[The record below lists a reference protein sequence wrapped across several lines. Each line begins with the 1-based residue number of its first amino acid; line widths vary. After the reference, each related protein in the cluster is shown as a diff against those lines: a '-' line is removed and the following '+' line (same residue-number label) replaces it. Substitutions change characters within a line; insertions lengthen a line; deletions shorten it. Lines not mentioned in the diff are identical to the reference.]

1 MIRPGRHAASSVVS
15 TERST
20 RRMFAFRFHH
30 DDDAE
35 RCFALVAE
43 AEGAAA
49 EARLPASVRA
59 LLAAADP
66 ESTPVTPEAKRE
78 SNDDAVAS
86 LPTADAAD
94 ERAPMDECAPFE
106 PVVKSEPI
114 DAGDATRAEA
124 DSAAAP
130 AFAPP
135 TETVLPEPPS
145 ARPTPAVDA
154 RAALAT
160 SRGGGDHLAWMRGL
174 GAALEETVVK
184 AHAKSLL
191 RRLLDLR
198 RAAGAKEPAE
208 AREAADAFGA
218 APVGA
223 SVSFERYVTLASA
236 AWEEMIDE
244 GEVVVPGGNAADG
257 RESET
262 DSDEDVDDA
271 SDADADPDRFF

>member
-1 MIRPGRHAASSVVS
+1 
-15 TERST
+15 
-20 RRMFAFRFHH
+20 
-30 DDDAE
+30 
-35 RCFALVAE
+35 
-43 AEGAAA
+43 
-49 EARLPASVRA
+49 
-59 LLAAADP
+59 
-66 ESTPVTPEAKRE
+66 
-78 SNDDAVAS
+78 
-86 LPTADAAD
+86 
-94 ERAPMDECAPFE
+94 
-106 PVVKSEPI
+106 
-114 DAGDATRAEA
+114 
-124 DSAAAP
+124 
-130 AFAPP
+130 
-135 TETVLPEPPS
+135 
-145 ARPTPAVDA
+145 
-154 RAALAT
+154 
-160 SRGGGDHLAWMRGL
+160 MRGL

-198 RAAGAKEPAE
+198 SAAGAKEPAE

-271 SDADADPDRFF
+271 SDAEADPDRFF